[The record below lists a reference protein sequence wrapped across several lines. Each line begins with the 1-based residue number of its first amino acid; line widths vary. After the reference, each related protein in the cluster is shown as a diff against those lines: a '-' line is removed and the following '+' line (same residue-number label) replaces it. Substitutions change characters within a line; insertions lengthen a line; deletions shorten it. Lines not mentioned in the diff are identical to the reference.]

1 MLFVA
6 KDFPLDAGFD
16 ENLFENIFLHN
27 RYPGEKVAKSTAG
40 KTASGVADKAE
51 IWALYDG
58 KVSYNGI
65 DMLRQLRALWG
76 IHLTLK
82 IGPRSASNR
91 APRGICSLRN
101 TKSGGE
107 TVFFEGYSGNISDA
121 TRDLITFAPY
131 GNKEKSRALS
141 QKFFMRLVVPLK
153 GLSPL
158 QRIDAIL
165 MAYSVAAFLD
175 KKNFAGVADPD
186 MFIFVP
192 PVGIRAGLSHYHRAE
207 RLLNTHLV
215 SGFNFYDK
223 EGEARFFTHGL
234 GRFGMPDLLIAR
246 EGLTTADYTA
256 ALRFAHGVFLQQLM
270 GAAKKQKLPAFKNRD
285 SLPEQVRAMVSKH
298 LVLAALPKDQG

>member
-1 MLFVA
+1 MFLSA

-16 ENLFENIFLHN
+16 DNQFENIFLHN
-27 RYPGEKVAKSTAG
+27 RYPDAKPPKKTSE
-40 KTASGVADKAE
+40 KTAVSIGDKAE

-58 KVSYNGI
+58 KVTYNGI
-65 DMLRQLRALWG
+65 DMLRQLRSLWG

-82 IGPRSASNR
+82 IGPRSSSNR
-91 APRGICSLRN
+91 APRGICRLRN

-158 QRIDAIL
+158 QRIDAVL
-165 MAYSVAAFLD
+165 LAYSIAAFLD
-175 KKNFAGVADPD
+175 KKNFAGIADPD
-186 MFIFVP
+186 IFTFVP

-215 SGFNFYDK
+215 SGFNFYEK

-234 GRFGMPDLLIAR
+234 TRFSMPDLLIAR
-246 EGLTTADYTA
+246 DGLTTADYTA
-256 ALRFAHGVFLQQLM
+256 ALRFAHGIFLQQLM
-270 GAAKKQKLPAFKNRD
+270 GSAKKSKLPAFKNRD
-285 SLPEQVRAMVSKH
+285 TLPEQVRAMVGKD
-298 LVLAALPKDQG
+298 LVLAILPKDQG